1 MVPKTEQKSR
11 TSAATAKTKRRTST
25 AARTSQARQKQGGS
39 GATSVA
45 QVRLRPDELADLQ
58 QVMQTLKLHSLSDAL
73 REGLRLLS
81 REATEVAASQEI
93 RDFYRGDQAP
103 TPEGVLPAT
112 ADELAAADETEW

>member
-1 MVPKTEQKSR
+1 MASTAEQKSHASGGTAGR
-11 TSAATAKTKRRTST
+11 RGSDSARA
-25 AARTSQARQKQGGS
+25 SQARQKRGGS

-58 QVMQTLKLHSLSDAL
+58 QVMQTLNLHSLSDAL

-81 REATEVAASQEI
+81 REATEVAAAQEI
-93 RDFYRGDQAP
+93 RDFYQGAQAP
-103 TPEGVLPAT
+103 TPAGVLPMT

>member
-1 MVPKTEQKSR
+1 MASKTDEKKHPSVAKS
-11 TSAATAKTKRRTST
+11 KKRDST
-25 AARTSQARQKQGGS
+25 TTARTSPTRQKQGGS

-58 QVMQTLKLHSLSDAL
+58 QVMQILKLHSLSDAL

-81 REATEVAASQEI
+81 REATEVAASAEI
-93 RDFYRGDQAP
+93 RDFYQGAQAP

-112 ADELAAADETEW
+112 ADELAAVDETPW

>member
-1 MVPKTEQKSR
+1 MVPKTEQKRRASGGTTR
-11 TSAATAKTKRRTST
+11 KRTST
-25 AARTSQARQKQGGS
+25 AAPTSQSRQKQGGS

-81 REATEVAASQEI
+81 REATEVAAAQEI
-93 RDFYRGDQAP
+93 RDFYQGAQAP
-103 TPEGVLPAT
+103 TPAGVLPTT

>member
-1 MVPKTEQKSR
+1 MTSKTERKSHAAGATPRKR
-11 TSAATAKTKRRTST
+11 TSAAP
-25 AARTSQARQKQGGS
+25 RTSQTRRKQGDS

-45 QVRLRPDELADLQ
+45 QVRLRPDEMADLQ
-58 QVMQTLKLHSLSDAL
+58 QVMRTLQLNSLSDAL

-93 RDFYRGDQAP
+93 RDFYGGAQAP
-103 TPEGVLPAT
+103 VPGGVLPAT

>member
-1 MVPKTEQKSR
+1 MASKTEAKSR
-11 TSAATAKTKRRTST
+11 ASGTTTRRRTAATARPKP
-25 AARTSQARQKQGGS
+25 GGG

-45 QVRLRPDELADLQ
+45 QVRLRPDELEDLR

-81 REATEVAASQEI
+81 REAAEVAAAREI
-93 RDFYRGDQAP
+93 RDFYRGAQAP
-103 TPEGVLPAT
+103 TPAGVLPAT

>member
-1 MVPKTEQKSR
+1 MAPKIEQKGRASGTTTR
-11 TSAATAKTKRRTST
+11 KRAST
-25 AARTSQARQKQGGS
+25 AARSPQARQKQGGG

-81 REATEVAASQEI
+81 REATEVAAAHEI
-93 RDFYRGDQAP
+93 RDFYQGGQAP
-103 TPEGVLPAT
+103 TPAGVLPAT

>member
-1 MVPKTEQKSR
+1 MVPKSEKKSR
-11 TSAATAKTKRRTST
+11 ASGATTRRRTP
-25 AARTSQARQKQGGS
+25 AAASTSQARQQQGAS
-39 GATSVA
+39 SATSVA

-93 RDFYRGDQAP
+93 RDFYQGAQAP
-103 TPEGVLPAT
+103 TPSGVLPAT